1 MPTLPLTPSS
11 RSPRPHLSSGC
22 PFRDGPA
29 TLDGLLAEIGAQGG
43 EALDVALDLRFAYQQ
58 RHDAESCVALALRLR
73 RLLGDRH
80 YLAFYR
86 VRVWLSRALAA
97 EVRSHRGEAWERV
110 ALPIQASALEPLEH
124 ACVQRW
130 AQDHTG
136 RYLGAAQV
144 RFIFTESSASL
155 SNQCNPALAKV
166 SDP

>member
-1 MPTLPLTPSS
+1 MPTLPLTPAC
-11 RSPRPHLSSGC
+11 RSPRSHPASGC

-43 EALDVALDLRFAYQQ
+43 EALDVALDLRFAYQH
-58 RHDAESCVALALRLR
+58 RHDAEACVALALRLR

-97 EVRSHRGEAWERV
+97 EVRSHRGEGWKRV
-110 ALPIQASALEPLEH
+110 PLPIQASALELLEH

-130 AQDHTG
+130 AQDHPG

-144 RFIFTESSASL
+144 RYAYASDSSNFLTQHPTS
-155 SNQCNPALAKV
+155 K
-166 SDP
+166 